1 MTARVIPWSVRA
13 WRPTPRRC
21 DRPVDPGELA
31 EEIRPPVVDLLIERG
46 AMGANKI
53 IRCLFGGLGIAASPS
68 DCKLA
73 LDVLADDDPDS
84 SIERRA
90 SDRRFVLI
98 PRA

>member
-1 MTARVIPWSVRA
+1 MTTTRIVPFSVRA
-13 WRPTPRRC
+13 FRPTPRRHGA
-21 DRPVDPGELA
+21 RDPGELA
-31 EEIRPPVVDLLIERG
+31 EEIRPLVVDLLIERG

-98 PRA
+98 PRP

>member
-53 IRCLFGGLGIAASPS
+53 VRCLFGGLGIAASPS
-68 DCKLA
+68 QCKAA
-73 LDVLADDDPDS
+73 LDRLADEPDS
-84 SIERRA
+84 PIARRA